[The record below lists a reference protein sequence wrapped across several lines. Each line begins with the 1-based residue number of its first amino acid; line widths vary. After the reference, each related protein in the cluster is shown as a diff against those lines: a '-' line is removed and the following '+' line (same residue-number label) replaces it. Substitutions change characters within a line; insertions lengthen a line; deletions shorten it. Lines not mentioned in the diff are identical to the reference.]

1 MTNETLISLDA
12 ANPLVLG
19 IGQNWTV
26 KANISVPKHS
36 VSKFLFDVELP
47 TSDSACLTVNDI
59 RVIGMYRRHHS
70 TFAFCLRG
78 NVVARVIAIITFVF

>member
-26 KANISVPKHS
+26 KANVSVPKHS

-47 TSDSACLTVNDI
+47 TSDSACLTVNDV
-59 RVIGMYRRHHS
+59 RVIGMCSRH
-70 TFAFCLRG
+70 FLFVRYFFG
-78 NVVARVIAIITFVF
+78 RVIAIINFDF